1 MKNNYCKI
9 IGYGSYTDKETGE
22 LKLRIN
28 ISVDSIYENYYGQLL
43 TTVFLPQNDELE
55 SNLKYVIDN
64 KLSIEYITK
73 INVVTKKVEIIGFKF
88 LDEWNF

>member
-9 IGYGSYTDKETGE
+9 LGYGSYTDKETGE

-28 ISVDSIYENYYGQLL
+28 ISVDSIYDNYYGQLL

-55 SNLKYVIDN
+55 SDLRYAIDN
-64 KLSIEYITK
+64 KLNIEYITK
-73 INVVTKKVEIIGFKF
+73 INVITKKVEIIGFKF
-88 LDEWNF
+88 NEWNF

>member
-28 ISVDSIYENYYGQLL
+28 ISVDSIYDNYYGQLL
-43 TTVFLPQNDELE
+43 TTVFLPQDDDLE
-55 SNLKYVIDN
+55 FSLRSAINQKIDV
-64 KLSIEYITK
+64 EYITK

-88 LDEWNF
+88 LDE

>member
-9 IGYGSYTDKETGE
+9 LGYGSYTDKETGE

-55 SNLKYVIDN
+55 SDLRYVIDN
-64 KLSIEYITK
+64 KLNIEYITK
-73 INVVTKKVEIIGFKF
+73 INVITKKVEIIGFKF
-88 LDEWNF
+88 NEWNF

>member
-9 IGYGSYTDKETGE
+9 LGYGSYTDKETGE

-28 ISVDSIYENYYGQLL
+28 ISVDSIYDNYYGQLL
-43 TTVFLPQNDELE
+43 TTVFLSQDDDLE
-55 SNLKYVIDN
+55 FSLRSAINQKIDV
-64 KLSIEYITK
+64 EYITK

-88 LDEWNF
+88 LDE

>member
-55 SNLKYVIDN
+55 SDLRYAIDN
-64 KLSIEYITK
+64 KLNIEYITK
-73 INVVTKKVEIIGFKF
+73 INVITKKVEIIGFKF
-88 LDEWNF
+88 NE

>member
-9 IGYGSYTDKETGE
+9 LGYGSYTDKETGE

-28 ISVDSIYENYYGQLL
+28 ISVDSIYENYYGQML

-55 SNLKYVIDN
+55 SNLRNAIDQ
-64 KLSIEYITK
+64 KLDIEYITK
-73 INVVTKKVEIIGFKF
+73 INIITKKADITGFIF
-88 LDEWNF
+88 LNE

>member
-9 IGYGSYTDKETGE
+9 LGYGSYTDKETGE

-55 SNLKYVIDN
+55 RDLRYVIDN
-64 KLSIEYITK
+64 KLNIEYITK
-73 INVVTKKVEIIGFKF
+73 INVITKKVEIIGFKF
-88 LDEWNF
+88 NE

>member
-28 ISVDSIYENYYGQLL
+28 ISVDSIYENYYGQML
-43 TTVFLPQNDELE
+43 TTVFLSQDDELE
-55 SNLKYVIDN
+55 SNLRNAIDQ
-64 KLSIEYITK
+64 KLNIEYITK
-73 INVVTKKVEIIGFKF
+73 INIITKKADITGFIF
-88 LDEWNF
+88 LNE

>member
-28 ISVDSIYENYYGQLL
+28 ISVDSIYDNYYGQLL
-43 TTVFLPQNDELE
+43 TTVFLPQDDELE
-55 SNLKYVIDN
+55 FNLRSAIDH
-64 KLSIEYITK
+64 KIDVEYITK

-88 LDEWNF
+88 NE

>member
-9 IGYGSYTDKETGE
+9 LGYGSYTDKETGE

-55 SNLKYVIDN
+55 SDLRYVIDN
-64 KLSIEYITK
+64 KLNIEYITK
-73 INVVTKKVEIIGFKF
+73 INVITKKVEIIGFKF
-88 LDEWNF
+88 NE

>member
-55 SNLKYVIDN
+55 SDLRYAIDN
-64 KLSIEYITK
+64 KLNIEYITK
-73 INVVTKKVEIIGFKF
+73 INVITKKVEIIGFKF
-88 LDEWNF
+88 NEWNF

>member
-9 IGYGSYTDKETGE
+9 IGYGSYIDKETGE

-55 SNLKYVIDN
+55 SDLRYAIDN
-64 KLSIEYITK
+64 KLNIEYITK
-73 INVVTKKVEIIGFKF
+73 INVITKKVEIIGFKF
-88 LDEWNF
+88 NEWNF

>member
-9 IGYGSYTDKETGE
+9 LGYGSYTDKETGE

-28 ISVDSIYENYYGQLL
+28 ISVDSIYENYYGQML

-55 SNLKYVIDN
+55 SNLRNAIDQ
-64 KLSIEYITK
+64 KLDCEYITK
-73 INVVTKKVEIIGFKF
+73 INIITKKADITGFIF
-88 LDEWNF
+88 LNE

>member
-9 IGYGSYTDKETGE
+9 LGYGSYTDKETGE

-28 ISVDSIYENYYGQLL
+28 ISVDSIYENYYGQML

-55 SNLKYVIDN
+55 SNLRNAIDQ
-64 KLSIEYITK
+64 KLDIEYITK
-73 INVVTKKVEIIGFKF
+73 INIITKKADITGFKF
-88 LDEWNF
+88 LDE

>member
-9 IGYGSYTDKETGE
+9 LGYGSYTDKETGE

-55 SNLKYVIDN
+55 SDLRYAIDN
-64 KLSIEYITK
+64 KLNIEYITK
-73 INVVTKKVEIIGFKF
+73 VNVITKKVEIIGFKF
-88 LDEWNF
+88 NE

>member
-55 SNLKYVIDN
+55 SDLRNAINQKIDV
-64 KLSIEYITK
+64 EYITK

-88 LDEWNF
+88 LNE

>member
-9 IGYGSYTDKETGE
+9 LGYGSYTDKETGE

-55 SNLKYVIDN
+55 SDLRYAIDN
-64 KLSIEYITK
+64 KFNIEYITK
-73 INVVTKKVEIIGFKF
+73 INVITKKVEIIGFKF
-88 LDEWNF
+88 LNE